1 MITFFRIFS
10 TFQVLSILVILLLVK
25 LPFGIGELPTLIPE
39 VEWQLTGQKMAEGN
53 QIYKDIWTSTSPIVA
68 LIYYL
73 VNTLIGKDSLFFE
86 LTALILVFL
95 QAWFFNNTCANRKL
109 YIEKTYVPALIYILI
124 MSVSFD
130 LQKLSPPLISTTFI
144 LFALNSVLKQTET
157 SQINTNH
164 SFEIGFFIG
173 LGSLTHFPVSIL
185 VVWAIISLLL
195 YSKLNLRQFLLL
207 FLGFA
212 LPFLFFGLY
221 YSFFDSL
228 GEFRDQWLES
238 IFRIKA
244 FSFSNFYNSLFVF
257 MFSFVLMVLGILRIF
272 SISRYNSYQN
282 RAHQIVLILAMVSLV
297 AVILADN
304 TATYQFAILVPVIAF
319 FATAFILHLKGT
331 YLPEVI
337 FIVFLTVNLVVQR
350 VGYSSLLG
358 MEYNHLGSIRV
369 DESVAEKYRGKKIL
383 ITGSDNSAYKDATSA
398 TKYLNWSLSRFE
410 LQNPDNYQSII
421 SINDT
426 FRKEKPEVILDN
438 AKVFGEVF
446 KILPQIKDQYKAVEP
461 NVYYL
466 KK

>member
-10 TFQVLSILVILLLVK
+10 SFQVLSILVILLLIR

-39 VEWQLTGQKMAEGN
+39 LEWLLTGQKMAEGN
-53 QIYKDIWTSTSPIVA
+53 QIYKEIWTSTSPIVG
-68 LIYYL
+68 LIYSL
-73 VNTLIGKDSLFFE
+73 VYSVLGSESLFFE
-86 LTALILVFL
+86 LVALVLVFL

-109 YIEKTYVPALIYILI
+109 FLEKTYVPALVYILAI
-124 MSVSFD
+124 SVSFD
-130 LQKLSPPLISTTFI
+130 LQKLSPPLIACTFI

-157 SQINTNH
+157 SQANTNH
-164 SFEIGFFIG
+164 SFEIGFFVG

-185 VVWAIISLLL
+185 IVWVVISLLL

-207 FLGFA
+207 ILGFA
-212 LPFLFFGLY
+212 LPFLFFILY
-221 YSFFDSL
+221 YSFFESIN
-228 GEFRDQWLES
+228 EFRDQWLVS

-244 FSFSNFYNSLFVF
+244 FSFSNFYNSIFVF
-257 MFSFVLMVLGILRIF
+257 LFSFILMGLGILRIF

-282 RAHQIVLILAMVSLV
+282 RAHQIVLILAMVSLF

-319 FATAFILHLKGT
+319 FATGFLLHLKGT
-331 YLPEVI
+331 YLPEMI
-337 FIVFLTVNLVVQR
+337 LFFYIVVNLTVQR
-350 VGYSSLLG
+350 IGYSSMLG
-358 MEYNHLGSIRV
+358 IQYNHLGSIRV
-369 DESVAEKYRGKKIL
+369 NQVSSEKFRGKKIL
-383 ITGSDNSAYKDATSA
+383 ITGTDNSAYKDAISA

-426 FRKEKPEVILDN
+426 FRDDQPEIIIDN
-438 AKVFGEVF
+438 AKVFSEVF
-446 KILPQIKDQYKAVEP
+446 RILPQIKSKYQMKED

-466 KK
+466 K